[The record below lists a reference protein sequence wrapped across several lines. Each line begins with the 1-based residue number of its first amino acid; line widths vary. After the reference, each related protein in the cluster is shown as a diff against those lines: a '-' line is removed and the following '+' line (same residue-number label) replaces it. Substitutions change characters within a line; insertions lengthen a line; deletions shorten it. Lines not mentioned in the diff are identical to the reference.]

1 MWGWLLPL
9 RRGRLC
15 RYEAGSWPTSSVL
28 RLITRERWPVWRRLP
43 TTMLCRYTG
52 SMKWQSSAPC
62 RPSTFHLR
70 ERAVSGGRARAGS
83 PGVGPGAAH
92 SWTADPSLEN
102 KLSEGAVAWSSLR
115 DLKSG
120 EKRDTPGEC
129 GVLFVVGGNRFLFRE
144 NTSPASRVPGVA

>member
-1 MWGWLLPL
+1 MALTAEEGPVVPV
-9 RRGRLC
+9 RGRQL
-15 RYEAGSWPTSSVL
+15 ADVL
-28 RLITRERWPVWRRLP
+28 RPAAHHPGEVAGVAQAPDHDAVQVHGLDEVAEQRPLQAQHVPPAGEGGQRRVGL
-43 TTMLCRYTG
+43 
-52 SMKWQSSAPC
+52 
-62 RPSTFHLR
+62 
-70 ERAVSGGRARAGS
+70 
-83 PGVGPGAAH
+83 GVAH

>member
-1 MWGWLLPL
+1 MALTAEEGPVVPV
-9 RRGRLC
+9 RGRQL
-15 RYEAGSWPTSSVL
+15 ADVL
-28 RLITRERWPVWRRLP
+28 RPAAHHPGEVAGVAQAPDHDAVQVHGLDEVAEQRPLQAQHVPPAGEGGQRRP
-43 TTMLCRYTG
+43 
-52 SMKWQSSAPC
+52 
-62 RPSTFHLR
+62 
-70 ERAVSGGRARAGS
+70 RARVGS